1 MPLQAAQS
9 SLNSLA
15 LCCCHAAERAE
26 VVPARDHGCE
36 RERVESHPRVGRL
49 SRTRCA
55 MLFVLRHLAEVLK
68 FVPTQ
73 TRLASSAC
81 CRCSSR
87 ALASPCITWCVFLLG
102 PVLRTLLF
110 PCRARWRP
118 ISRWSWTIACS
129 PLFAACRRTC
139 PSWSSSRKKRK
150 KPKPQADPCQALRG
164 VTRSD
169 FAFSHFFL
177 LPAAVVTSLLLSPIG
192 HFKPFHLTVV
202 QSSRGEAYLTHA
214 KFMRRRS
221 PGYAT
226 IIALWRHI

>member
-110 PCRARWRP
+110 HAEHGGDRFHAGRGQSRAVR
-118 ISRWSWTIACS
+118 CS
-129 PLFAACRRTC
+129 
-139 PSWSSSRKKRK
+139 
-150 KPKPQADPCQALRG
+150 
-164 VTRSD
+164 
-169 FAFSHFFL
+169 
-177 LPAAVVTSLLLSPIG
+177 LPAEELARPGRAAGRNGRNRNLKLILARLCAVSRVPTLLFRTFFCCL
-192 HFKPFHLTVV
+192 L
-202 QSSRGEAYLTHA
+202 QSSRHFCCRQLAISNPFISLWSNRVAVRLT
-214 KFMRRRS
+214 
-221 PGYAT
+221 
-226 IIALWRHI
+226 